1 VKKFITLAAILF
13 LASCAGLP
21 DMAPREKMALGCDA
35 SAQVMDVIN
44 DVIAADI
51 VKVNKGEDAVISL
64 DSLTAYEVSKNIIV
78 GYCTAAVLDVAKGLP
93 AVMRE
98 YSKLKLLEAGVS

>member
-1 VKKFITLAAILF
+1 MKKFLALAAILF
-13 LASCAGLP
+13 LASCATMG
-21 DMAPREKMALGCDA
+21 DMSQREKMALGCDA

-51 VKVNKGEDAVISL
+51 VKVNKGEKAALSL

-78 GYCTAAVLDVAKGLP
+78 GYCTASVLDVAKGLP